1 MSSLETQ
8 RRWNGLCAGQA
19 GVVRAAVQRG
29 SKDLTACQPGREEGG
44 GEARA
49 WWLWRS
55 GTECRDPALEQ
66 SLPGGGWA
74 GGHFLEEGQ
83 YKEFGEAY

>member
-29 SKDLTACQPGREEGG
+29 SKDLTAWAPAREGRGWWRGQSMVVMEEWYRVQGPSS
-44 GEARA
+44 RTIFT
-49 WWLWRS
+49 WRRL
-55 GTECRDPALEQ
+55 GRW
-66 SLPGGGWA
+66 SLLGRGSV
-74 GGHFLEEGQ
+74 
-83 YKEFGEAY
+83 